1 MRCHAPV
8 TRENWMT
15 EQNSTDFG
23 FQQVSAEE
31 KSRRVADVFS
41 SVAGNYDLMNDL
53 MSLGIHR
60 LWKRQAVHI
69 AQVRPG
75 SRILDL
81 AGGTGDMTALL
92 RDKVGGAGSIVVADI
107 NESMLLEGR
116 NRLID
121 KGVVEGISYVRVN
134 AEQLPFRD
142 NSFDCICMAF
152 GLRNVTHKD
161 QALESM
167 RAKLKYGGSV
177 VILEFSRVAAPVL
190 KEIYDL
196 YSFKLIPILGKLVAK
211 DRDSYQY
218 LVESIRKHPN
228 QDELK
233 YMMED
238 AGFHRVSF
246 YNLSGGVVAIHI
258 GYKL

>member
-1 MRCHAPV
+1 MIER
-8 TRENWMT
+8 
-15 EQNSTDFG
+15 NSTDFG
-23 FQQVSAEE
+23 FQRVSPEE
-31 KSRRVADVFS
+31 KTRRVTDVFS

-75 SRILDL
+75 SRVLDL

-92 RDKVGGAGSIVVADI
+92 HGRVGSAGRIVVADI

-116 NRLID
+116 ARLID
-121 KGVVEGISYVRVN
+121 QGIVEGVSYLRLN

-142 NSFDCICMAF
+142 HSFDCICMAF
-152 GLRNVTHKD
+152 GLRNVTRKER
-161 QALESM
+161 ALASM

-177 VILEFSRVAAPVL
+177 VILEFSRVAAPLL

-196 YSFKLIPILGKLVAK
+196 YSFKLIPILGNLVAK

-218 LVESIRKHPN
+218 LVESIRKHPD
-228 QDELK
+228 QEELK
-233 YMMED
+233 YLMED
-238 AGFHRVSF
+238 AGFRRVSF
-246 YNLSGGVVAIHI
+246 YNLSGGVVAIHK

>member
-1 MRCHAPV
+1 MIER
-8 TRENWMT
+8 
-15 EQNSTDFG
+15 NSTDFG
-23 FQQVSAEE
+23 FQRVSPEE
-31 KSRRVADVFS
+31 KTRRVTDVFS

-75 SRILDL
+75 SRVLDL

-92 RDKVGGAGSIVVADI
+92 HGRVGSAGRIVVADI

-116 NRLID
+116 ARLID
-121 KGVVEGISYVRVN
+121 QGIVEGVSYLRLN

-142 NSFDCICMAF
+142 HSFDCICMAF
-152 GLRNVTHKD
+152 GLRNVTHKER
-161 QALESM
+161 ALASM

-177 VILEFSRVAAPVL
+177 VILEFSRVAAPLL

-196 YSFKLIPILGKLVAK
+196 YSFKLIPILGNLVAK

-218 LVESIRKHPN
+218 LVESIRKHPD
-228 QDELK
+228 QEELK
-233 YMMED
+233 YLMED
-238 AGFHRVSF
+238 AGFRRVSF
-246 YNLSGGVVAIHI
+246 YNLSGGVVAIHK